1 MDQFGRNVNMVEW
14 FIMLHMLDRQTTD
27 IYCTLSILILETQ
40 KQVQMKHEVVE
51 CHVRKLTLDVL

>member
-1 MDQFGRNVNMVEW
+1 
-14 FIMLHMLDRQTTD
+14 MLHMLDRQTTD